1 MSVFNDFPLTPF
13 DRKALD
19 LFGEHVVIKSL
30 AQQSA
35 FNRLPRYVSE
45 YLIAKF
51 VKPETW
57 RTDIEKIKAK
67 IKESLPDLEHREL
80 LKEKLLRT
88 GEVIVIDNLEARIDL
103 RNQQRWTKIPSLND
117 DRVRIS
123 SAILEQNP
131 GLLLG
136 GMWGTAKVKY
146 SPEFDSDA
154 PLELL
159 GFTPFQV
166 GQPNMEEWKSKRG
179 QFSVDEWIGLLLQSA
194 GYAASAFP
202 SRRVQLLLLSRLIP
216 LVEANINMV
225 ELGPRQTGKTF
236 LLRNVSPRVFTMSGG
251 RTTPANLF
259 VNLNTR
265 AVGILGTRKVVVFDE
280 IAHTSFGE
288 EDATISTLKDYMESG
303 QFSRG
308 SKTFATDASLVYA
321 GNLDVDGQQPH
332 PRYRHLFQALPDE
345 LIDPAFL
352 DRIHAYLPGWE
363 MPKISPAS
371 LAQGVGFVTDY
382 FGEMLVKLRDEDFQP
397 QVRQVVM
404 ERTLTRRDQVAVE
417 RLASG
422 MMKLIYPD
430 HSSTEEQCQEI
441 VSLACEM
448 RQRVHNQLCE
458 IAPGEF
464 KHRVIGFVGMPPHTA
479 PDLRSRHMDR
489 LPEDDPLNQTA
500 TVGSTTGLSVIYRDN
515 QPESGDIILI
525 QVAALHGNSGVE
537 LTGMHGPIL
546 KDSVQTAY
554 NVVRRNY
561 RDFDISEQRFKE
573 QKVAV
578 HLVRIAEAR
587 EGPSAGL
594 AFVVGMVSALTN
606 RAVKP
611 ACAFTGEV
619 TLFGEV
625 KDVGGIPQK
634 IKAAYQA
641 GRTTIFIPA
650 DNGRDLQS
658 VDNEILKDLKIVP
671 VRTVKEVL
679 DTVLS

>member
-1 MSVFNDFPLTPF
+1 MSVFDDFPLTPF
-13 DRKALD
+13 DRKTLD
-19 LFGEHVVIKSL
+19 IFGEHVVIKSL

-57 RTDIEKIKAK
+57 QADIEKIKTK

-103 RNQQRWTKIPSLND
+103 RNQQRWIKVPALNV
-117 DRVRIS
+117 DRVRMPS
-123 SAILEQNP
+123 QLLEQNP

-146 SPEFDSDA
+146 TPEIDANA
-154 PLELL
+154 PLELI

-166 GQPNMEEWKSKRG
+166 GKPNLDDWRSKRSM
-179 QFSVDEWIGLLLQSA
+179 FTLDEWISLLLHSA

-216 LVEANINMV
+216 LVERNVNMV

-236 LLRNVSPRVFTMSGG
+236 LLRNVSPRVFTVSGG

-288 EDATISTLKDYMESG
+288 EDATISTLKDFMESG

-308 SKTFATDASLVYA
+308 AKTFATDASLVYA
-321 GNLDVDGQQPH
+321 GNLDVDGNQPH

-345 LIDPAFL
+345 LVDPAFL
-352 DRIHAYLPGWE
+352 DRIHGYLPGWE

-382 FGEMLVKLRDEDFQP
+382 FGEMMVKLREEDLHD
-397 QVRQVVM
+397 QVRSVVL
-404 ERTLTRRDQVAVE
+404 ERSMTRRDQVAVE
-417 RLASG
+417 RMASG
-422 MMKLIYPD
+422 LLKLLFPD
-430 HSSTEEQCQEI
+430 HSSVESERHEI
-441 VSLACEM
+441 ISLACEL

-464 KHRVIGFVGMPPHTA
+464 KRKVVGFTGMAAHAA
-479 PDLRSRHMDR
+479 PDLRPRHADR
-489 LPEDDPLNQTA
+489 LPEEDPLNQNA
-500 TVGSTTGLSVIYRDN
+500 TIGATTGLAVIYRDN

-554 NVVRRNY
+554 NVVRKNY
-561 RDFDISEQRFKE
+561 RDFNISEQRFRE

-611 ACAFTGEV
+611 GCAFTGEV

-634 IKAAYQA
+634 IKAAHEA
-641 GRTTIFIPA
+641 GRKTVFIPA
-650 DNGRDLQS
+650 DNGRDLQA
-658 VDNEILKDLKIVP
+658 VDNEILQEMKVIP

-679 DTVLS
+679 EAVLV